1 MKTENKILMQKAR
14 ESLAGNWKL
23 AVGTF
28 FVFNLINGI
37 SGANKE
43 AGAIIGL
50 IIGGPMSLGAAIFS
64 LNLAKNKKAEFS
76 QIFDGF
82 KNFAES
88 LVAYLLIM
96 LYVLLW
102 TLLLII
108 PGIIAAISYSQ
119 VFYILAD
126 EKNIKAAEAIKKSKT
141 MMYGFKWKFFCL
153 ALRFSGWFV
162 LSILTLGIGFLWF
175 FPYVQVSFANFYE
188 DVKK

>member
-1 MKTENKILMQKAR
+1 MKTENKVLMENAR
-14 ESLAGNWKL
+14 ESLVGNWKL

-28 FVFNLINGI
+28 FVFNLINVAGGI
-37 SGANKE
+37 PDVGAV
-43 AGAIIGL
+43 IGL

-64 LNLAKNKKAEFS
+64 LNLAKNNKAEFS

-88 LVAYLLIM
+88 LAAYLLIL

-108 PGIIAAISYSQ
+108 PGIIASISYSQ
-119 VFYILAD
+119 TFFILAD
-126 EKNIKAAEAIKKSKT
+126 EKNIKAAEAIKKSKA
-141 MMYGFKWKFFCL
+141 MMNGFKWKFFCL

-162 LSILTLGIGFLWF
+162 LSILTLGVGFLWF
-175 FPYVQVSFANFYE
+175 FPYVQVSFANFYK
-188 DVKK
+188 DLKK